1 MMKFFRNA
9 LLSLLILFFASCND
23 KITDNLIGNV
33 APDTFISLYPDTE
46 ISKQQSKVQ
55 VHWWGDDPDGLI
67 VGYYFTWD
75 NTNWSFSSANDSIFA
90 LQIGA
95 KDTSYYF
102 RVSSVDNSGNGIYDI
117 SVVQNGIN
125 YGSEPFTDKNNNG
138 AYDAGESFIDIG
150 VINPTPA
157 QIKYPI
163 KNSSPEV
170 QWNVLSVLPDTSFPV
185 MSFGWEASDIDGDET
200 IQKINICL
208 NDTTQYISLPGT
220 TRLVLIRVKDFSST
234 DFKADI
240 LINGLESNIHQEKL
254 PGIKLN
260 DNNIFYIQAEDIS
273 GAKSKFIPL
282 PGDNKKWYVKKPSG
296 KLLILDDYQ
305 TVDNS
310 QSFYRIMF
318 DSVGNGSIKNKYDV
332 WDLAKNKVPYETV
345 TFYETLK
352 LFKFLFWY
360 SDNNPSLTLA
370 TLATKKFLSSGGK
383 IFFSL
388 VFPQT
393 IVQDELQ
400 SFLPIDSAG
409 TINGKNFTNSLIGNS
424 PVTVSDVSLPY
435 PALKTSTTIFRIRTF
450 YPLAGSAIPVYNVE
464 STMLTTNKI
473 IAFRDI
479 DKKLFFIG
487 LPLSKT
493 NSIQT
498 NVKTLFEKVF
508 FDDFG
513 LTP

>member
-1 MMKFFRNA
+1 MKYIRKA
-9 LLSLLILFFASCND
+9 YLGLLIFLLASCNE

-33 APDTFISLYPDTE
+33 APETFISLYPDTE

-75 NTNWSFSSANDSIFA
+75 NVNWHFSSSNDSTFA

-102 RVSSVDNSGNGIYDI
+102 KVSAVDNSGNGVYDNSI
-117 SVVQNGIN
+117 IQNGIN
-125 YGSEPFTDKNNNG
+125 YGPEPYIDKNKNG
-138 AYDAGESFIDIG
+138 VYDPNDSFIDIG
-150 VINPTPA
+150 VIDPTPA

-163 KNSSPEV
+163 KNSAPVVE
-170 QWNVLSVLPDTSFPV
+170 WNALSVLPDTSFPV

-200 IQKINICL
+200 IQKINISL
-208 NDTTQYISLPGT
+208 NDTTKYISIPGT
-220 TRLVLIRVKDFSST
+220 TRLILIRVKDYST
-234 DFKADI
+234 TDYKAEI
-240 LINGLESNIHQEKL
+240 LINGLESNIYSAKL
-254 PGIKLN
+254 AGIKLN

-282 PGDNKKWYVKKPSG
+282 PGENKKWFVKKPAG
-296 KLLILDDYQ
+296 KLLVLDDYQ
-305 TVDNS
+305 TTDNA
-310 QSFYRIMF
+310 QSFYKMMF
-318 DSVGNGSIKNKYDV
+318 DSVGNSSLKNKYDV

-352 LFKFLFWY
+352 LFKYLYWY
-360 SDNNPSLTLA
+360 TDNNPSLTLA
-370 TLATKKFLSSGGK
+370 NLATKKFVNSGGK
-383 IFFSL
+383 IFFS
-388 VFPQT
+388 VIFPQT
-393 IVQDELQ
+393 IDQSELQ

-424 PVTVSDVSLPY
+424 VVSVSDASLPY
-435 PALKTSTTIFRIRTF
+435 PVLKTSTTIFRIRTF

-464 STMLTTNKI
+464 STMLTTNKV

-479 DKKLFFIG
+479 DKKIFFIG
-487 LPLSKT
+487 LPLNKT

-498 NVKTLFEKVF
+498 NVKTLLEKVF
-508 FDDFG
+508 IDDFG